1 MTWKEVHVALL
12 LEYNS
17 VFDNT
22 SASAMGDALAPHTR
36 RAQFPMGVAFAD
48 VAGDSDQITLADLA
62 LAAYGKPAT
71 AADYQALMENHT
83 PLPGLIE
90 RNKQSV
96 SIAATGTEGA
106 KKGVGKLGGGKPHPR
121 VVTRMDPAAS
131 LCRHGDTDT

>member
-22 SASAMGDALAPHTR
+22 SASAMGDALAPHTM
-36 RAQFPMGVAFAD
+36 RAQFPMD
-48 VAGDSDQITLADLA
+48 VAGDSDQISLADLA

-71 AADYQALMENHT
+71 SADYQALMENHT

-90 RNKQSV
+90 RHKQSV
-96 SIAATGTEGA
+96 PSAAPGTEGA
-106 KKGVGKLGGGKPHPR
+106 KKGWRQDRRGE
-121 VVTRMDPAAS
+121 AS
-131 LCRHGDTDT
+131 IPER